1 MVRWFRKEE
10 RTEAKSKY
18 IRHSVLSLPYLL
30 SSKVQVVRTM
40 NETVRHN
47 ETEGCCTSGGAFCQL
62 PYLLSR
68 YVKVVH
74 TTGDRGFDLFVYVF

>member
-1 MVRWFRKEE
+1 MVSKKE
-10 RTEAKSKY
+10 RTEAKNKY
-18 IRHSVLSLPYLL
+18 IRHSVLSL

-40 NETVRHN
+40 DETVRHN
-47 ETEGCCTSGGAFCQL
+47 ETEGCCTSGDAFCQL